1 MTDTLRELQKAPG
14 ECGIDG
20 GAPAI
25 VALIAK
31 GAGGAVLVGAA
42 VYYAR
47 MGLYVVAL
55 LAAVLG
61 FGLLQIVQA
70 YLYFTRRGKFVLW
83 SELLASLALRGDK
96 HVLDMGCG
104 RGAVLALAAKLI
116 PRGRAV
122 GVDLWRARDQSG
134 NSLEAARKNLETEG
148 VGRRCE
154 LQTADMR
161 ALPFSDAA
169 FDLVVSSLAIHN
181 IASSQGRIRAIDEA
195 MRVLEPGGRL
205 LIVDLMRTHEY
216 AKRLR
221 ERGMTD
227 VTDRR
232 LDWRFSLPTL
242 GMAGLVTS
250 VKAR

>member
-116 PRGRAV
+116 PRGPATVSRPPSRTSKRKV
-122 GVDLWRARDQSG
+122 WG
-134 NSLEAARKNLETEG
+134 AAANFRP
-148 VGRRCE
+148 
-154 LQTADMR
+154 QT
-161 ALPFSDAA
+161 
-169 FDLVVSSLAIHN
+169 
-181 IASSQGRIRAIDEA
+181 
-195 MRVLEPGGRL
+195 
-205 LIVDLMRTHEY
+205 
-216 AKRLR
+216 
-221 ERGMTD
+221 
-227 VTDRR
+227 
-232 LDWRFSLPTL
+232 
-242 GMAGLVTS
+242 
-250 VKAR
+250 